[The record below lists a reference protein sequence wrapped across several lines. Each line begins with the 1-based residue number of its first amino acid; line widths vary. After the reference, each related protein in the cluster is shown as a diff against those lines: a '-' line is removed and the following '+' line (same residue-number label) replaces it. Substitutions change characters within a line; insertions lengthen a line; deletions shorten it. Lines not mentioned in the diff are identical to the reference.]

1 MTELRNIVY
10 VSTPTADLMNDQV
23 TQLYTV
29 REKGIPVLALGDDG
43 ANIDDLIA
51 HASGACPNESEVW
64 LL

>member
-29 REKGIPVLALGDDG
+29 REKGIPVLALGEDEV
-43 ANIDDLIA
+43 NIDDLIMLLKE
-51 HASGACPNESEVW
+51 GPNESEDW